1 MNSPIENKLEIV
13 TRFLRK
19 EIGIKKACEILGCD
33 PRTFLNYRKRFLTLG
48 VDGLKDKR
56 HSNYYKLSKKEK
68 SGIIN
73 LKTKDPWRSSRN
85 IKDKLKL
92 EISRRTIANVLKQAG
107 LVKTNIQRLKP
118 IQTFE
123 AERPNEMWQTDI
135 MGKMIFPRIGE
146 MYLIATLDDHSRFVP
161 EGQWFGS
168 QHKAHVFIV
177 WYYSLLK
184 AGIPDSMLQD
194 RGSQYKANSKIG
206 QADYQYYSQ
215 KLGINLIFAR
225 RAQTKGKIER
235 FWRFVQNDFV
245 PEVLKYATKEE
256 VNLAFTKWLYWYNFE
271 YKSEYFGGK
280 THASNWY
287 PSKEKPEKTELDD
300 MLTVW
305 ERRRVTMF
313 NTISLYGVWYKV
325 PPGYMKCRIWIKIVG
340 NILYFQSMDKI
351 FHETKL
357 RFK

>member
-1 MNSPIENKLEIV
+1 
-13 TRFLRK
+13 
-19 EIGIKKACEILGCD
+19 
-33 PRTFLNYRKRFLTLG
+33 
-48 VDGLKDKR
+48 
-56 HSNYYKLSKKEK
+56 
-68 SGIIN
+68 
-73 LKTKDPWRSSRN
+73 
-85 IKDKLKL
+85 
-92 EISRRTIANVLKQAG
+92 
-107 LVKTNIQRLKP
+107 
-118 IQTFE
+118 
-123 AERPNEMWQTDI
+123 
-135 MGKMIFPRIGE
+135 
-146 MYLIATLDDHSRFVP
+146 
-161 EGQWFGS
+161 
-168 QHKAHVFIV
+168 
-177 WYYSLLK
+177 
-184 AGIPDSMLQD
+184 MLQD

-245 PEVLKYATKEE
+245 PEVLKYVTKEE

-325 PPGYMKCRIWIKIVG
+325 PLGYMKCRIWIKIIG